1 MQKKLIL
8 LSGPS
13 CVGKTPLLK
22 MLARIKP
29 EIHWGKIILFNSRA
43 PRPVE
48 TDGID
53 YFFRSEEEIRNLAE
67 NRYIVAKTRSVWQ
80 AVDIENVLQVFSTE
94 NLIILEIY
102 PTFGAVFL
110 NHHVLKKYMQQFSVR
125 TVFIAPLTWDEV
137 EDLVQYSGFDS
148 EQEAVASV
156 MLPML
161 IGRSLQQGKLLSKKE
176 MDDLQV
182 RASKAYDE
190 MIMGKEYTDYI
201 VNHDGED
208 STHWKCVPPI
218 GDAGK
223 TLQKVISIITDN
235 A

>member
-29 EIHWGKIILFNSRA
+29 EIHWGKIILYISRA

-53 YFFRSEEEIRNLAE
+53 YFFRSEEEIRNLPE
-67 NRYIVAKTRSVWQ
+67 NRYIVAKTRSAWQ
-80 AVDIENVLQVFSTE
+80 AVDIENVRQVFSTE
-94 NLIILEIY
+94 DVIIFEIY
-102 PTFGAVFL
+102 PTFGVLFL
-110 NHHVLKKYMQQFSVR
+110 NHQVIKKYIQQFSVR

-137 EDLVQYSGFDS
+137 DGLIQYSGF
-148 EQEAVASV
+148 ENPQVAVASI
-156 MLPML
+156 MLPKL
-161 IGRSLQQGKLLSKKE
+161 VGRSLQQGKLLSKE
-176 MDDLQV
+176 EIDDLQV
-182 RASKAYDE
+182 RALKAYDE
-190 MIMGKEYTDYI
+190 MLLGKEYTDYI

-208 STHWKCVPPI
+208 SAHWKCVPPI

-223 TLQKVISIITDN
+223 TLQTVISMITDD

>member
-29 EIHWGKIILFNSRA
+29 EMHWGKIILYNSRA

-48 TDGID
+48 TDGVD
-53 YFFRSEEEIRNLAE
+53 YFFRSEEEIRNLPE

-110 NHHVLKKYMQQFSVR
+110 NHQVFKKYLQQFFIR
-125 TVFIAPLTWDEV
+125 TIFLAPLTWDEV

-148 EQEAVASV
+148 AQEAVTSV
-156 MLPML
+156 MLPKL

-176 MDDLQV
+176 MDDLQI

-223 TLQKVISIITDN
+223 TLKKVISIITDD